1 LGFKRYNKTFIFK
14 EEEKMKKAKFLS
26 FTALLVMV
34 GMVFFGVSS
43 VCQAEYPKSPVSMIV
58 AYSPGGATDFQARIV
73 SMMAGLEE
81 YLGQPI
87 VIINKPGAGGQVGWN
102 WVIEK
107 GSKDGYTMTAY
118 NMPHFI
124 AQSIVYNTKYDINK
138 FEPVANWG
146 ADPAVLIV
154 PKDSPFNTAQDLI
167 DYAKKNPGKITVT
180 GAGMYVGHHI
190 AFLQLSK
197 AAGVKLTYIPEKG
210 GVPAMQSVVAAKVK
224 AGFNNLSDAYR
235 NQDRIKI
242 LAVADL
248 ERHEFLPDV
257 KTFKEMGIDVD
268 DSSVNFRGVAFPKG
282 VPEDI
287 IIKCADIFPKMFKDK
302 QVMGKMKTSGSPVR
316 VMTRDQV
323 IKMFQERQIYLKDLL
338 KELKKK

>member
-1 LGFKRYNKTFIFK
+1 M
-14 EEEKMKKAKFLS
+14 KMKQCRTTILV
-26 FTALLVMV
+26 ALAAIYVF
-34 GMVFFGVSS
+34 GMNTTF
-43 VCQAEYPKSPVSMIV
+43 ADDYPKSPVSMVV

-73 SMMAGLEE
+73 TMMAGLEK

-102 WVIEK
+102 WCVEK
-107 GSKDGYTMTAY
+107 GTKDGYTMLAY
-118 NMPHFI
+118 NVPHFI
-124 AQSIVYNTKYDINK
+124 AQSNVYKTKYNINT

-154 PKDSPFNTAQDLI
+154 PKDSPFNTIQDLV
-167 DYAKKNPGKITVT
+167 DFAKQNPKKITVS
-180 GAGMYVGHHI
+180 GAGMFVGHHI
-190 AFLQLSK
+190 ALLQFQK
-197 AAGVKLTYIPEKG
+197 AAGIQLTYIPEKG

-248 ERHEFLPDV
+248 QRHEFLPDV
-257 KTFKEMGIDVD
+257 KTFKEMGVDVD

-282 VPEDI
+282 VPQAI
-287 IIKCADIFPKMFKDK
+287 IDKCAAVFPTLFNDK
-302 QVMGKMKTSGSPVR
+302 KVLAKMKASGSPVR
-316 VMTRDQV
+316 VLARDKV
-323 IKMFQERQIYLKDLL
+323 IKMFQDRQTYLEGLL
-338 KELKKK
+338 KELRKK